1 MGNIIFHLWNIV
13 KRNQIRT
20 AKIQSY
26 FLGLYFCGNY
36 TIIAVNCDS
45 DKNTEKTN
53 VKNKLDKFDQLD
65 KLDKFIRQCLKKWYP
80 SASDT
85 AAEQLLQFIKFGVV
99 GVSNTLVSYFLNIAV
114 LAILAPMRVSWDF
127 VAGNVVS
134 FVLSVLWSFYWN
146 NRFVFVVGDGKKRS
160 IWKTLLKTYVSYGFT
175 GIFLNNMLSWLWIHM
190 FGISKYLAPLPNLV
204 ISVPINFYINKLWA
218 FQDEEQE

>member
-1 MGNIIFHLWNIV
+1 M
-13 KRNQIRT
+13 
-20 AKIQSY
+20 
-26 FLGLYFCGNY
+26 YFCRIY
-36 TIIAVNCDS
+36 TIIAVTCGPDR
-45 DKNTEKTN
+45 NTEKTN
-53 VKNKLDKFDQLD
+53 VKNKLDKLE
-65 KLDKFIRQCLKKWYP
+65 KLIGKILKKYNP
-80 SASDT
+80 SASET
-85 AAEQLLQFIKFGVV
+85 AAEQVMQFLKFGVV
-99 GVSNTLVSYFLNIAV
+99 GVSNTLVSYVLNVAV

-127 VAGNVVS
+127 VAGNVVA

-160 IWKTLLKTYVSYGFT
+160 VLKTLLKTYISYGFT

-218 FQDEEQE
+218 FQDEERE